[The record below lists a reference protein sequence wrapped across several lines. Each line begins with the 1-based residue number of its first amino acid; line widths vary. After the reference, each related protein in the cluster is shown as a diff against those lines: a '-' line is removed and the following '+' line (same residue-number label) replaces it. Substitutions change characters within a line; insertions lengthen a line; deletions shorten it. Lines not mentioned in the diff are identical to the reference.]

1 MGMVV
6 DVDMNELVM
15 EIVSGVSEVIGGMSD
30 LTNRYGEYLTTE
42 ETRIFLG
49 GISVNTLA
57 KLRKKG
63 LKRITIDGLCLYKK
77 TDIVQF
83 LDEHTY

>member
-1 MGMVV
+1 MGILVNT
-6 DVDMNELVM
+6 DELVD
-15 EIVSGVSEVIGGMSD
+15 EIRSELSGMIEEAVASF
-30 LTNRYGEYLTTE
+30 NRYGEYLTTE
-42 ETRIFLG
+42 ETRVFLG

-63 LKRITIDGLCLYKK
+63 LKRATIDGLCLYKK